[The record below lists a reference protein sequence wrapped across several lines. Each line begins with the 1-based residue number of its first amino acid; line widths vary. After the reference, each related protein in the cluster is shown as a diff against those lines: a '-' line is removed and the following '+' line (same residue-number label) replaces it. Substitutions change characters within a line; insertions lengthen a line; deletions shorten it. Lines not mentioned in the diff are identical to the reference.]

1 VKDKEGREKIEEKHL
16 KFEKLL
22 QAERRKKRK
31 RLILVVLLVLLILL
45 LSYFFYFLRHREA
58 PLPTVEIGR
67 RKVITPPNFLFY
79 FNGTPR
85 TKPLNRPQDV
95 KVHPATGN
103 VYVTDLGNHRVAVFD
118 SRGNFLFDFR
128 KAGKENLK
136 YPHYLA
142 FDPQGRVWVSDKGPP
157 EKLYVFEATGK
168 FVREFLPEGKRW
180 KWQPEGL
187 FFDEKGL
194 LYVTDIQLNHQLLVF
209 NPETQKLL
217 LRVGKVGQ
225 ALQSRTFPGYFA
237 FPNSVVVVKD
247 KIFVTD
253 SNNRRLQ
260 IFDRKSGKF
269 LFLVLTG
276 GIPRGIDVGYKGR
289 LHIVDAMGHNV
300 MVYTQSGKPLLT
312 FGVLGAD
319 LGQMFHPNG
328 IDCDGRYIYVADTWN
343 HRIDVWAWPPAPP
356 PIKPREYIPCLP
368 VLLLP
373 LLLLIW
379 WSWRKKYVAN
389 EDFLARVIADGR
401 LKALH
406 EKLKKVYIAPD
417 LYEKVKDYYE
427 KDFPAERVLKPGSYS
442 ESFARKIKEVYEVTD
457 EVAIT
462 LAIARR
468 GARQPLLLVEEEK
481 VRQIA
486 DKLNIYNMDY
496 EEFLIT
502 FGLEK
507 PDKFKGKESEKE
519 E

>member
-1 VKDKEGREKIEEKHL
+1 MESKEREIEEKHL
-16 KFEKLL
+16 KFERLL
-22 QAERRKKRK
+22 ETERRKKRK
-31 RLILVVLLVLLILL
+31 RLAIVILLVLLILL
-45 LSYFFYFLRHREA
+45 LSYFIYFLRHKEA

-79 FNGTPR
+79 FNGAPR
-85 TKPLNRPQDV
+85 TKPMNRPQDV

-118 SRGNFLFDFR
+118 SRGNFLFDFS
-128 KAGKENLK
+128 KAGKTSLK

-157 EKLYVFEATGK
+157 EKLYIFEATGE
-168 FVREFLPEGKRW
+168 FVREFLPEGKGW

-194 LYVTDIQLNHQLLVF
+194 LYVTEIQLNHQLLVF

-237 FPNSVVVVKD
+237 FPNSVVAVNG

-253 SNNRRLQ
+253 STNRRLQ
-260 IFDRKSGKF
+260 VFDQKTGKF
-269 LFLVLTG
+269 LFLFPTG

-300 MVYTQSGKPLLT
+300 MVYTQNGRPLVT
-312 FGVLGAD
+312 FGTLGAD

-343 HRIDVWAWPPAPP
+343 HRVDVWAWPPEAPLP
-356 PIKPREYIPCLP
+356 KPKKYIPCLP
-368 VLLLP
+368 ALLLP
-373 LLLLIW
+373 LLLLAW
-379 WSWRKKYVAN
+379 WFWRKKYVAN
-389 EDFLARVIADGR
+389 EDFFARVIADGR
-401 LKALH
+401 LKSLH
-406 EKLKKVYIAPD
+406 EKMKKVYVTPS

-427 KDFPAERVLKPGSYS
+427 KDFPAERVLKPGTYS
-442 ESFARKIKEVYEVTD
+442 ESFAQKIKEVYEVD
-457 EVAIT
+457 EETAIA

-468 GARQPLLLVEEEK
+468 GARKPLFLVEDERT
-481 VRQIA
+481 RQIA
-486 DKLNIYNMDY
+486 DKLNVYNMDY
-496 EEFLIT
+496 EEFLVS

-507 PDKFKGKESEKE
+507 AEKLKKEKE
-519 E
+519 EE